1 MTTVMMNDGQTM
13 APTAAVSTT
22 RSPRTPVLPG
32 VRAVPPGPAVLLRA
46 CLSSDATRLR
56 QLFER
61 CTPATRYDRFHAA
74 LREIPPAYLRQ
85 VLSAEPDVHDALV
98 VEVQRL
104 DPLRSPL
111 VAIASAARVPS
122 DRGSKVEIA
131 VLVEDSWQRQGLGT
145 WLLTSL
151 VTRARQRGI
160 ERVRW
165 CMLNQGRELVRTLRR
180 EFGPLEVHRDG
191 EVITAEARLNPTSAT
206 AKEAAW
212 LRP

>member
-13 APTAAVSTT
+13 APTAAVSMT

-32 VRAVPPGPAVLLRA
+32 VRAAPPGPAVLLRV

-74 LREIPPAYLRQ
+74 LREIPPAYLSQ
-85 VLSAEPDVHDALV
+85 VLSADPDVHDALV

-122 DRGSKVEIA
+122 DRGSMVEIA
-131 VLVEDSWQRQGLGT
+131 VLVEDSWQGQGLGT
-145 WLLTSL
+145 WLLASL
-151 VTRARQRGI
+151 VTRARRRGI
-160 ERVRW
+160 ECARW
-165 CMLNQGRELVRTLRR
+165 CMLNQGRDLVTTLRR
-180 EFGPLEVHRDG
+180 EFGPLEVRRDG
-191 EVITAEARLNPTSAT
+191 EVITAETSLERT
-206 AKEAAW
+206 STTQ
-212 LRP
+212 RRQRG